1 MLQLSNDGKPTG
13 NSQLQAGRGEF
24 SWTCSN
30 ARTTSITHHFIMV
43 RCPSIVTGPC
53 TPNAHHSSRPLLAA
67 FQESL
72 VREIDEQATTS
83 RRAMLRAA
91 AAAKTQAYKQR
102 RASSE
107 QQSYEDLITTLDRQ
121 CREGLF
127 R

>member
-1 MLQLSNDGKPTG
+1 MLK
-13 NSQLQAGRGEF
+13 
-24 SWTCSN
+24 C
-30 ARTTSITHHFIMV
+30 THHEHNSPFHHGEGV
-43 RCPSIVTGPC
+43 LPLS
-53 TPNAHHSSRPLLAA
+53 PNAHHSSRPLLAA